1 MSDLQQHYDACER
14 GMFADEDPTRCGCRG
29 HGWFLSEV
37 DTFHKCPEHYAGQPH
52 PEDDEEPEGD
62 FEPCEAPE
70 PTPFMIATD
79 EASDNDI
86 PF

>member
-1 MSDLQQHYDACER
+1 
-14 GMFADEDPTRCGCRG
+14 MFADADPARCGCRG
-29 HGWFLSEV
+29 HGWYLSEV
-37 DTFHKCPEHYAGQPH
+37 DTFHKCPAHYAGQPH
-52 PEDDEEPEGD
+52 PEDESALEPAGD

-70 PTPFMIATD
+70 ITEPLPFLIATD